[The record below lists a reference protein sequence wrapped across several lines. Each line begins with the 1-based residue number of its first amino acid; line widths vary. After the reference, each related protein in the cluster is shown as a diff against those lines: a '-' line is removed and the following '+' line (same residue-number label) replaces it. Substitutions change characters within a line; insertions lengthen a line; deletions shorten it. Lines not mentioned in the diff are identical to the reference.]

1 MKKILL
7 LSLLPLLLFSCKNGG
22 KASVEPLP
30 VMSFNVRYGTAEDG
44 DHVWENRRDAA
55 CAMILDQRP
64 AVFGVQ
70 EALDF
75 QLDYFVEHCPGYKC
89 VGVGR
94 EDGIHDG
101 EHMSVFYDTE
111 RIELKEWGTYWL
123 SETPFQPSLGWDA
136 ACRRTA
142 TWTLLYDKTADQHFY
157 FVNTH
162 LDHVGKEARRKG
174 LLLLVDRIGKMN
186 PEGYPMILT
195 GDMNVY
201 PDDPCLN
208 ELRTLMQDARQTAP
222 VTDNDV
228 TWHDWGKVSGTP
240 PIDYVFYSGFEGC
253 DKFEVIRQEYSGVP
267 FVSDHYP
274 VKATLRNG
282 STQTQSTDTRSL
294 SGAEGPASEAPK
306 YVVDVEA
313 HRGGMG
319 LYPEE
324 TLPAMLNSV
333 KLGVNTLEMDLCITK
348 DKKVVLSHDQ
358 YFHHRYST
366 RPDGTPVVSGDPKTY
381 LYHLP
386 YSEVAKWDVG
396 MKYNPG
402 WPEKH
407 CLPACKPIASEVIKA
422 VEAWTKENGQYPM
435 HYEIEIKS
443 DPDYDG
449 GIEGVDW
456 PEYHEFTDLCMAM
469 LDSLDL
475 GDRLMIQC
483 FDERALN
490 YINEKYP
497 GHTLAFLVEGWE
509 TDFDQYMS
517 LLNFTPQ
524 WLSAPHENV
533 DKALVDKAHA
543 KSMKVNTWTVDDP
556 DEMRRL
562 ISCGVDAIISNYPD
576 RLLKVVKEY

>member
-1 MKKILL
+1 MT
-7 LSLLPLLLFSCKNGG
+7 N
-22 KASVEPLP
+22 A
-30 VMSFNVRYGTAEDG
+30 
-44 DHVWENRRDAA
+44 WENRRDAA
-55 CAMILDQRP
+55 CAMILDQKP

-94 EDGIHDG
+94 EDGVHDG

-123 SETPFQPSLGWDA
+123 SETPFEPSLGWDA

-142 TWTLLYDKTADQHFY
+142 TWTLLHDKVADRNFY

-162 LDHVGKEARRKG
+162 LDHVGKEARRNG
-174 LLLLVDRIGKMN
+174 LLLLVERIGAMN

-201 PDDPCLN
+201 PDDPCLEALR
-208 ELRTLMQDARQTAP
+208 ELMADARQTAP
-222 VTDNDV
+222 VTDNEV
-228 TWHDWGKVSGTP
+228 TWHDWGKVTSDK
-240 PIDYVFYSGFEGC
+240 PIDYVFYSGFSGC
-253 DKFEVIRQEYSGVP
+253 DKFEVIRQAYPGAP

-274 VKATLRNG
+274 VKATLHY
-282 STQTQSTDTRSL
+282 
-294 SGAEGPASEAPK
+294 GAAPEQKKAEPVAEAPK
-306 YVVDVEA
+306 YVIDVEA

-324 TLPAMLNSV
+324 SLPAMLNSV

-348 DKKVVLSHDQ
+348 DKKVVLSHDK

-366 RPDGTPVVSGDPKTY
+366 RPDGKPVLGSDPKTY

-407 CLPACKPIASEVIKA
+407 CMPLCKPIASEVISA
-422 VEAWTKENGQYPM
+422 VEAWTKENGHYPM
-435 HYEIEIKS
+435 HYDIEIKS

-449 GIEGVDW
+449 GVEGVDW
-456 PEYHEFTDLCMAM
+456 PEYHEYTDLCMAM
-469 LDSLDL
+469 LDSLGL

-497 GHTLAFLVEGWE
+497 GHTLAFLVEDWE
-509 TDFDQYMS
+509 TDFDQYMG

-543 KSMKVNTWTVDDP
+543 KGMKVNTWTVDDP

-562 ISCGVDAIISNYPD
+562 IAAGVDAIISNYPD

>member
-1 MKKILL
+1 MKRILL
-7 LSLLPLLLFSCKNGG
+7 LALLPLLTFSCKND
-22 KASVEPLP
+22 KASVETLP
-30 VMSFNVRYGTAEDG
+30 VMSFNVRYGTADDG
-44 DHVWENRRDAA
+44 DNIWENRRDAA

-75 QLDYFVEHCPGYKC
+75 QLDYFVEKCPGYKC

-101 EHMSVFYDTE
+101 EHMSVFYDTD
-111 RIELKEWGTYWL
+111 RIELREWGTYWL
-123 SETPFQPSLGWDA
+123 SETPFEPSLGWDA

-142 TWTLLYDKTADQHFY
+142 TWTLLYDKAADRSFY

-162 LDHVGKEARRKG
+162 LDHVGREARRKG
-174 LLLLVDRIGKMN
+174 LLLLVDRIGAMN
-186 PEGYPMILT
+186 PDGYPMILT
-195 GDMNVY
+195 GDMNVI
-201 PDDPCLN
+201 PEDPCLT
-208 ELRTLMQDARQTAP
+208 ELRNLMSDARQTAP
-222 VTDNDV
+222 ETDNEV
-228 TWHDWGKVSGTP
+228 TWHDWGKITSGK

-253 DKFEVIRQEYSGVP
+253 DKFEVIRQAYPGAP

-274 VKATLRNG
+274 VKAILHY
-282 STQTQSTDTRSL
+282 
-294 SGAEGPASEAPK
+294 GAAPEVKKVEPVAEAPK
-306 YVVDVEA
+306 YIVDVEA

-324 TLPAMLNSV
+324 SLPAMLNSV
-333 KLGVNTLEMDLCITK
+333 KLGVNTLEMDLCVTK
-348 DKKVVLSHDQ
+348 DKKVILSHDK
-358 YFHHRYST
+358 YFHPRYST
-366 RPDGTPVVSGDPKTY
+366 RPDGTPVLGGDPKTY

-396 MKYNPG
+396 IKYNPG

-407 CLPACKPIASEVIKA
+407 CMPVCKPIASEVISA
-422 VEAWTKENGQYPM
+422 VEAWTKENGHYPM
-435 HYEIEIKS
+435 HYDIEIKS

-449 GIEGVDW
+449 GVEGVDW
-456 PEYHEFTDLCMAM
+456 PEYHEYTDLCMAM
-469 LDSLDL
+469 MESLGL

-509 TDFDQYMS
+509 TDFDQYMA

-533 DKALVDKAHA
+533 DKALVEKAHA
-543 KSMKVNTWTVDDP
+543 RGMKVNTWTVDDP

-562 ISCGVDAIISNYPD
+562 IAAGVDAIISNYPD
-576 RLLKVVKEY
+576 RLLQVVKEY